1 MKSSESGCFRE
12 PCAEV
17 QQQIYRHG
25 VIPHATLLAD
35 TLFAEKAQVVMK
47 EILLRISIT
56 SISILVCFVLAELVG
71 RQSLSYVA
79 RKSVSQL
86 GGSLEADPELLVE
99 YTARG
104 RRMVPNADVVI
115 HNHYISGLDV
125 DIKTNT
131 LGLRDPERSAQP
143 DPGNDRIIMLG
154 DSIIVQDYLPSDSTL
169 VRIMERSLSNSDG
182 NKIEIVN
189 AALSNLGIDEEYQLL
204 SDIIDKIR
212 PTAVLLS
219 FYLNDSRPAWGF
231 SGEIGNK
238 RGWFRKHSI
247 VIDTIVRELE
257 VRKWLDKSKVDRFA
271 WKSLL
276 DTTPW
281 KTDPQAFR
289 ALAAAAPF
297 DWGSAWNE
305 DSWSTVERGVQKIQE
320 LTQRHGARLGVV
332 IMPVKYQVVAD
343 FKDDLPQ
350 QRAGAILS
358 RLGIPYMSLLDLERE
373 YRTEDIFY
381 DWCHPNERG
390 NEIIAPAIE
399 NFIQKNLRIG
409 KK

>member
-1 MKSSESGCFRE
+1 
-12 PCAEV
+12 
-17 QQQIYRHG
+17 
-25 VIPHATLLAD
+25 
-35 TLFAEKAQVVMK
+35 MK
-47 EILLRISIT
+47 EILLRITIT
-56 SISILVCFVLAELVG
+56 SVSILVCFVLAELVG

-115 HNHYISGLDV
+115 HTHYLSSLDV
-125 DIKTNT
+125 DIKTNS
-131 LGLRDPERSAQP
+131 LGLRDPERSERPA
-143 DPGNDRIIMLG
+143 PGTDRIIILG

-169 VRIMERSLSNSDG
+169 VRMVERSLSSSGGSNV
-182 NKIEIVN
+182 EIIN

-204 SDIIDKIR
+204 ADIIDKTN

-238 RGWFRKHSI
+238 KGWFRKHSI

-281 KTDPQAFR
+281 TTDPQAFR

-305 DSWSTVERGVQKIQE
+305 ESWTTVERGFKKIQE
-320 LTQRHGARLGVV
+320 LTRDHGARLGVV

-343 FKDDLPQ
+343 FKDDEPQ
-350 QRAGAILS
+350 KHAGEILS
-358 RLGIPYMSLLDLERE
+358 KLGIPYLSLLDLERE
-373 YRTEDIFY
+373 HRNEEIFY

-399 NFIQKNLRIG
+399 EFITKNLRG
-409 KK
+409 EKR

>member
-1 MKSSESGCFRE
+1 MTNGFRPRNKPIGTES
-12 PCAEV
+12 PPTL
-17 QQQIYRHG
+17 H
-25 VIPHATLLAD
+25 LLAYISHPAGASVD
-35 TLFAEKAQVVMK
+35 MK
-47 EILLRISIT
+47 EVLLRITIT
-56 SISILVCFVLAELVG
+56 SVSILICFILAELVG

-79 RKSVSQL
+79 RKSVSEL

-125 DIKTNT
+125 DIKTNS
-131 LGLRDPERSAQP
+131 LGLRDPERSEKPAA
-143 DPGNDRIIMLG
+143 GSDRIIMLG
-154 DSIIVQDYLPSDSTL
+154 DSIIVQDYLPSDKTL
-169 VRIMERSLSNSDG
+169 VRIIESSLSRTDSKG
-182 NKIEIVN
+182 TEIVN

-204 SDIIDKIR
+204 SDIIDKIH

-231 SGEIGNK
+231 SGEIGHK
-238 RGWFRKHSI
+238 KGWFRKHSI

-257 VRKWLDKSKVDRFA
+257 VRKWLDKSKVDRFG
-271 WKSLL
+271 WKSLV

-281 KTDPQAFR
+281 STDPKAFR

-297 DWGSAWNE
+297 DWGSAWND
-305 DSWSTVERGVQKIQE
+305 DSWAMVERGFKKIQE
-320 LTQRHGARLGVV
+320 LTHSRGARFGVI
-332 IMPVKYQVVAD
+332 IMPVKYQVDAE
-343 FKDDLPQ
+343 FKDDAPQ
-350 QRAGAILS
+350 QRAGEIL
-358 RLGIPYMSLLDLERE
+358 RKLGIPYLSLLDLERE
-373 YRTEDIFY
+373 HRSEEIFY

-399 NFIQKNLRIG
+399 KFIRENLQAPHR
-409 KK
+409 

>member
-1 MKSSESGCFRE
+1 
-12 PCAEV
+12 
-17 QQQIYRHG
+17 
-25 VIPHATLLAD
+25 
-35 TLFAEKAQVVMK
+35 MK
-47 EILLRISIT
+47 EVLLRITIT
-56 SISILVCFVLAELVG
+56 SVSILICFILAELVG

-79 RKSVSQL
+79 RKSVSEL

-125 DIKTNT
+125 DIKTNS
-131 LGLRDPERSAQP
+131 LGLRDPERSEKPAA
-143 DPGNDRIIMLG
+143 GSDRIIMLG
-154 DSIIVQDYLPSDSTL
+154 DSIIVQDYLPSDKTL
-169 VRIMERSLSNSDG
+169 VRIIESSLSRTDSKG
-182 NKIEIVN
+182 TEIVN

-204 SDIIDKIR
+204 SDIIDKIH

-231 SGEIGNK
+231 SGEIGHK
-238 RGWFRKHSI
+238 KGWFRKHSI

-257 VRKWLDKSKVDRFA
+257 VRKWLDKSKVDRFG
-271 WKSLL
+271 WKSLV

-281 KTDPQAFR
+281 STDPKAFR

-297 DWGSAWNE
+297 DWGSAWND
-305 DSWSTVERGVQKIQE
+305 DSWATVERGFKKIQE
-320 LTQRHGARLGVV
+320 LTHSRGARFGVI
-332 IMPVKYQVVAD
+332 IMPVKYQVDAE
-343 FKDDLPQ
+343 FKDDAPQ
-350 QRAGAILS
+350 QRAGEIL
-358 RLGIPYMSLLDLERE
+358 RKLGIPYLSLLDLERE
-373 YRTEDIFY
+373 HRSEEIFY

-399 NFIQKNLRIG
+399 RFIRENLQAPHR
-409 KK
+409 